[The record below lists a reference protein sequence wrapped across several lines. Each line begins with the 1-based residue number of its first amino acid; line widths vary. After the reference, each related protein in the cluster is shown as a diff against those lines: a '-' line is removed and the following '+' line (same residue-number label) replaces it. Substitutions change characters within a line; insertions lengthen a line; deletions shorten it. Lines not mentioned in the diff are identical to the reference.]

1 MKRLRLRGI
10 LIITFLIMLVT
21 SKVSLAD
28 SIDSI
33 DTNAVIEKDGS
44 ISITQVWKANPDS
57 GTEFF
62 IPMQNLNHMQIE
74 DFTVSDEK
82 GPYERMN
89 PWNVDSNFSEKARKY
104 GINQTSDGIELCFG
118 KTEFKDKTYTI
129 RYKFKNAVTSFNDY
143 DGFNIRFVN
152 DQMDPSPD
160 KVSLKISLSDG
171 KLNEDNAKVWG
182 FGYDGNVNL
191 ENGKIVAKAKKFD
204 SSNYMNIM
212 LSLNKGIISPN
223 HTSNKSIDTLVNK
236 AFEGSDY
243 SYDDYKNGGVY
254 DKGGTPT
261 STIDKIFGVF
271 TAVMGVIGVSLGIFA
286 IVNPNR
292 NKNIKN
298 VGKVDRKKPTISQG
312 DSF

>member
-89 PWNVDSNFSEKARKY
+89 P
-104 GINQTSDGIELCFG
+104 
-118 KTEFKDKTYTI
+118 
-129 RYKFKNAVTSFNDY
+129 
-143 DGFNIRFVN
+143 
-152 DQMDPSPD
+152 
-160 KVSLKISLSDG
+160 
-171 KLNEDNAKVWG
+171 
-182 FGYDGNVNL
+182 
-191 ENGKIVAKAKKFD
+191 
-204 SSNYMNIM
+204 
-212 LSLNKGIISPN
+212 
-223 HTSNKSIDTLVNK
+223 
-236 AFEGSDY
+236 
-243 SYDDYKNGGVY
+243 
-254 DKGGTPT
+254 
-261 STIDKIFGVF
+261 
-271 TAVMGVIGVSLGIFA
+271 
-286 IVNPNR
+286 
-292 NKNIKN
+292 
-298 VGKVDRKKPTISQG
+298 
-312 DSF
+312 